1 MGQVKRKFNEYKS
14 MPGGNSHDRPIL
26 MKDGKV
32 IDQDAS
38 VIEDK
43 VIADGMR
50 YVVKMTR
57 GLATGVMS
65 LDEEYIEL
73 QNKVLEGIITERSSA
88 IRAKIEK
95 ESKQKINQYIE
106 AHKCHDK
113 ALQHMYAQSAQIAKD
128 NSVSFFVN
136 DDNEVYRLEA
146 NTPVSM
152 SRNMGGGW
160 RRIDIKE
167 LKKNI
172 DARNKAAAELRKEK
186 GPQTTHEKIDDALDK
201 FNKIADT
208 KKSKAKKKTVAKKTM
223 KKKTV
228 AKKKT
233 VSKKKTSRTK
243 KSDKR

>member
-50 YVVKMTR
+50 YIVKMTQ

-73 QNKVLEGIITERSSA
+73 QNKVLQEIIAERSST
-88 IRAKIEK
+88 IRKKIEQ

-106 AHKCHDK
+106 AHKCHDR
-113 ALQHMYAQSAQIAKD
+113 ALRHMYDQSAQIAKD

-136 DDNEVYRLEA
+136 DENEVYRLGS

-160 RRIDIKE
+160 RRIDLKE

-172 DARNKAAAELRKEK
+172 EAREAAAKELRKQK

-208 KKSKAKKKTVAKKTM
+208 KKSKAKKN
-223 KKKTV
+223 TV
-228 AKKKT
+228 AKKKVTKKKIAKKT
-233 VSKKKTSRTK
+233 VAKKKTSRTK
-243 KSDKR
+243 KSDKQ